1 MREEASKLLYETPT
15 IGILSFHNEGPIC
28 QSGNVEIDSDFD
40 DEIEVPLNLFSQPSP
55 GTIW

>member
-28 QSGNVEIDSDFD
+28 QSGNVEIDPDFD
-40 DEIEVPLNLFSQPSP
+40 DEIEVLLNLFSQPSP